1 MLDKEQRTAVWRLL
15 IYTVPSEPSRKRA
28 FVWRELK
35 KVGAVYLRDGV
46 CVLPDREATAA
57 TMNSIAAKIEEFG
70 GDAIVVGGVTLEASR
85 ADRIVESSNAAR
97 QQEYADI
104 SQEADNL
111 LKHVQRETQHREFT
125 FAELEELEADLKKL
139 RGWFEQIQARD
150 YFGASSASAAAA
162 LLERCDQA
170 VGAFMEAAS
179 DQESRW

>member
-1 MLDKEQRTAVWRLL
+1 MLDKEQRPALWRLL

-46 CVLPDREATAA
+46 CVLPDRDATAA
-57 TMNSIAAKIEEFG
+57 TMNTIAAKIEEFG
-70 GDAIVVGGVTLEASR
+70 GDAIVVGGVALETSR
-85 ADRIVESSNAAR
+85 AGKIVESSNAAR
-97 QQEYADI
+97 QQEYAEI
-104 SQEADNL
+104 SQEAENL
-111 LKHVQRETQHREFT
+111 LKHVQRETQHRDFT

-139 RGWFEQIQARD
+139 RGWLEQIQARD
-150 YFGASSASAAAA
+150 YFGASQAAAVAA

-179 DQESRW
+179 AQESR